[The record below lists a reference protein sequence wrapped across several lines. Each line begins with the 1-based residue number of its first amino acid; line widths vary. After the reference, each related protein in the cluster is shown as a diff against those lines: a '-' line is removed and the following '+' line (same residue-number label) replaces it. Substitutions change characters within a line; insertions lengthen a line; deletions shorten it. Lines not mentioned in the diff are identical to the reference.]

1 MVKPDDPLV
10 SNLTTLQPRDDLSAF
25 GVLSH
30 CANEARSGKLASA
43 IVIGLSAD
51 GELLVRCSRMSRKDA
66 LWLLE
71 LAKQHA
77 LGK

>member
-1 MVKPDDPLV
+1 MNPDD
-10 SNLTTLQPRDDLSAF
+10 TLHTLPPRDDLSAF

-30 CANEARSGKLASA
+30 CANEARTGFMESA
-43 IVIGLSAD
+43 IVVGMGSD
-51 GELLVRCSRMSRKDA
+51 GQLLVRCSKMSRKDA

-71 LAKQHA
+71 LARLNV